1 MKTIPYSEAVN
12 LLESILENPR
22 GFNQPFFIIG
32 ETMNLIDGLQKH
44 LVKQPCAKSLNSPT
58 ILFIGDFLDQN
69 GNLVSDISSRTQP
82 LADGSKRNA
91 LEYVQT
97 VTEKYNQEE
106 YRLLY
111 HKQYVMSP
119 NWSAAD
125 RYIAKQLSKP
135 LVILI
140 DPMPIP
146 DEFLDFEFIKCIED

>member
-1 MKTIPYSEAVN
+1 MKTISYNEAIK
-12 LLESILENPR
+12 LLDSILENPI
-22 GFNQPFFIIG
+22 GFNQPLYIIG
-32 ETMNLIDGLQKH
+32 ATMELTDGLQKH
-44 LVKQPCAKSLNSPT
+44 LEKQPGAKNLNSHT

-69 GNLVSDISSRTQP
+69 GNLVSDINSRTQP

-91 LEYVQT
+91 LEYVQD
-97 VTEKYNQEE
+97 VTNKYNKEE

-135 LVILI
+135 LVILL
-140 DPMPIP
+140 DPMSVP
-146 DEFLDFEFIKCIED
+146 DKFLDFEFIKCVKD